1 MRPTNLFVEFREE
14 DTEQSISN
22 RFEEQARRYPHR
34 LAVKTKSQRLTYDGL
49 NRISNRAAH
58 AVLARCDQNNE
69 PVVLLFKQGAPLI
82 AASFG
87 ALKAGKAYVPLD
99 FSLPHAKA
107 RQILENVQPRLIITD
122 NDHLSLAHELGRDP
136 SEILNLDDVDE
147 TLPDENPG
155 LSVSPDQIA
164 YINYTSG
171 STGEP
176 KGVVWNHRNELFGIR
191 VKTNELHISPDD
203 RVSLVRSN
211 NVGAARDMFLALLN
225 GAALLPFDL
234 REDGSAD
241 LGNWLIRE
249 DITVFTCVAT
259 IFRHSVHSL
268 DRNKKFSNV
277 RLIHIGGEPLFK
289 SDVDLYKKHF
299 SDECIF
305 VNRYSISET
314 QAVSYHFINKQT
326 EVKGERVPVGYPLEG
341 NEVLLLDEDGTAV
354 GVNQVGEIAVRS
366 PYLALGYWRKPDLT
380 RSKFMPDPKGGNA
393 RVYLTGDY
401 GYRLPDGCLVHV
413 GRKDFQVKIR
423 GHRVEVPA
431 VEMALLDVPAVK
443 QAVVV
448 PWEDAGGARR
458 LAAYVVF
465 QAGQALTVGQLRGFL
480 KGKLPNYMLPA
491 SILIL
496 ETLPLTT
503 SGKVDRRALP
513 VLGRARPDLDIPV
526 TTPRNPV
533 ESAVA
538 RIWSGAL
545 KLDEVGMHDN
555 FFDLGGDSLL
565 ASSLIANVR
574 KTFQVSFSLRDFFET
589 PTVAG
594 VVERIE
600 KSELD
605 NRISKVPHRTPLR
618 REGSRPLS
626 FAQEQL
632 WHLSHLLP
640 GADLFNLSSA
650 YLINGS
656 LNIAILKK
664 SLKEL
669 IKRHQSLRTVFGC
682 ANEQPVQIV
691 GQIFDMGVSAV
702 DLRHLPA
709 ARKHKKMTQLARSE
723 ASRPFDLVKGPLIR
737 TKLYR
742 MSEDKYVLL
751 ATMHHIISDRWSIQ
765 VFWSELAVIYE
776 ALARR
781 RKPSLPEIQFQF
793 VDFVRWELDALD
805 SEFMKVRLEYWE
817 KQLAAALPRLV
828 FSRRSR
834 KEKALTFRTAQLPIE
849 LNKNVFSALKN
860 FSRAERSTPFMVL
873 LAALDITLH
882 LYTGQNDIRVGTL
895 VANRDHAETER
906 VIGHFINTVILRS
919 RVYRR
924 FTLKEFIRQVR
935 DTTLAAQ
942 AHQHLPFEHLVRVL
956 ERKRKISRTSLFQV
970 MFIYHNMN
978 LQALEATRTI
988 FKPADYVW
996 NRAESGVT
1004 LTTCDM
1010 ILLLKE
1016 TAQGL
1021 VGSLT
1026 FKRDTFDS
1034 QKAANLLR
1042 RFFKILECLME
1053 NPESTIGR
1061 VCTEVGALKH

>member
-1 MRPTNLFVEFREE
+1 MRPSSPFAEFRKE

-34 LAVKTKSQRLTYDGL
+34 LAVKTKSQTLTYDAL

-58 AVLARCDQNNE
+58 AVLARCDPSND

-82 AASFG
+82 AATFG
-87 ALKAGKAYVPLD
+87 VLKAGKAYVPLH

-107 RQILENVQPRLIITD
+107 RQILENVQPCLIITD
-122 NDHLSLAHELGRDP
+122 NEHASLAYELAGERLK
-136 SEILNLDDVDE
+136 ILNLDEMDNA
-147 TLPDENPG
+147 LPDENPG
-155 LSVSPDQIA
+155 LFISPDRIA

-176 KGVVWNHRNELFGIR
+176 KGVVWNHRSELFGIR

-234 REDGSAD
+234 QEEGLAD
-241 LGNWLIRE
+241 LGNWLLRE

-268 DRNKKFSNV
+268 KRNRKFSHI

-289 SDVDLYKKHF
+289 SDVELYKKHF
-299 SDECIF
+299 SDECIL

-314 QAVSYHFINKQT
+314 QAVSYHFIDKQT
-326 EVKGERVPVGYPLEG
+326 EIKEERVPVGYPLEG
-341 NEVLLLDEDGTAV
+341 NEVLLLDDQGKEV
-354 GVNQVGEIAVRS
+354 GLSQIGEIAVKS
-366 PYLALGYWRKPDLT
+366 PYLALGYWRQPELT
-380 RSKFMPDPKGGNA
+380 RAKFLPDPKGGNA
-393 RVYLTGDY
+393 RVYLTGDL
-401 GYRLPDGCLVHV
+401 GYRLPDGCLVHA

-423 GHRVEVPA
+423 GHRVEVA
-431 VEMALLDVPAVK
+431 EVETALLDVPAVK
-443 QAVVV
+443 QAIVV

-465 QAGQALTVGQLRGFL
+465 QTGEVLTVGQLRGFL
-480 KGKLPNYMLPA
+480 KGKLPNYMVPA

-513 VLGRARPDLDIPV
+513 APGRTRPELDIPV

-538 RIWSGAL
+538 RIWSSAL
-545 KLDEVGMHDN
+545 NVDEVGIYDN

-565 ASSLIANVR
+565 AGSLIANVQ

-600 KSELD
+600 KSGLD
-605 NRISKVPHRTPLR
+605 DRISKVPDRKLLR
-618 REGSRPLS
+618 REESRPLS
-626 FAQEQL
+626 LAQEQL
-632 WHLSHLLP
+632 WHLSHLLSE
-640 GADLFNLSSA
+640 ADFFNLSSA
-650 YLINGS
+650 YLIKDS
-656 LNIAILKK
+656 LNTAILEK

-669 IKRHQSLRTVFGC
+669 VKRHQSLRTVFGRV
-682 ANEQPVQIV
+682 NEQPAQIV
-691 GQIFDMGVSAV
+691 GQVFDMDVSPV
-702 DLRHLPA
+702 DLRHLPG
-709 ARKHKKMTQLARSE
+709 ARKHRKTTQLARSE

-737 TKLYR
+737 TNLYR
-742 MSEDKYVLL
+742 ISEDQYLL
-751 ATMHHIISDRWSIQ
+751 VVTMHHIISDRWSIQ
-765 VFWSELAVIYE
+765 VFWNELAIIYE
-776 ALARR
+776 ALSRR
-781 RKPSLPEIQFQF
+781 RKPSLPEIEFQF
-793 VDFVRWELDALD
+793 VDFVCWELGSLD
-805 SEFMKVRLEYWE
+805 SEFMKVRLDYWE
-817 KQLAAALPRLV
+817 KQLAGALPRLI
-828 FSRRSR
+828 FTRRCR
-834 KEKALTFRTAQLPIE
+834 KQKALSFRTAQLPIV

-873 LAALDITLH
+873 LAVLDITLH

-924 FTLKEFIRQVR
+924 FTLKEFITQVR

-956 ERKRKISRTSLFQV
+956 QRKRKISRTSLFQV
-970 MFIYHNMN
+970 MFIYHNMS
-978 LQALEATRTI
+978 LQALESTRSI
-988 FKPADYVW
+988 FKPADNGW

-1004 LTTCDM
+1004 LTTCDI

-1026 FKRDTFDS
+1026 FKRETFDS
-1034 QKAANLLR
+1034 KQAANLLR
-1042 RFFKILECLME
+1042 GFFKILECLIE
-1053 NPESTIGR
+1053 SPESTIGR
-1061 VCTEVGALKH
+1061 ICTEVGAL